1 MASLHYRVGGMH
13 CSLCVR
19 SIQRALS
26 RLPGVEAVQVS
37 IAHEEVLVRYN
48 PTQLSPQRVCDTLT
62 DLGYTVREPDRGTVF
77 EEEERELARARRI
90 ALTMAVWVAAATLL
104 MGVQALHRLQSGASM
119 ANPAIPSLPWPALVQ
134 GVLAVT
140 AALGPAR
147 WVLRNA
153 WQSVRRGILNDH
165 VLAAAAALAGIA
177 GGAWGLWRGGL
188 PAGAFFSASVYVL
201 AFHAA
206 GGYASVLVHVRAS
219 QAVRRLLAL
228 QPQTAVRVTS
238 SGAEEEVPVDALRP
252 GDRVRIG
259 PGQRVPVDGVVV
271 AGSSAVDLQLVTG
284 EAIPRDCG
292 QGDEVVGGSLN
303 LTGTLL
309 VEVTRVGEQTFL
321 RQVARQVA
329 EARAMKPG
337 ILRLVD
343 RVLLV
348 YVPAVFVLA
357 GTAGLFWV
365 AWPLAWGAAPDTA
378 RAAFALLGT
387 LVMGYPCALGM
398 ATPLAMVRTSGEA
411 AGRGI
416 LMRSGEAFQLLRTVQ
431 VVVLDKTGTVTE
443 GRPCVVA
450 VHATGGDVDRVLA
463 LAASAERPSEHPLA
477 RAIVQAATERG
488 LQPAEPDHFQAVPGR
503 GVVATVG
510 GNRIL
515 VGSPGLL
522 MEHGVEWGER
532 EAPAILSWT
541 QAQQEKGR
549 TVVFVA
555 QSRELI
561 GAIALAD
568 RVKPEAAEAVSALK
582 RQGLQVVMA
591 TGDDERA
598 ARAVAA
604 EVGIEQVQARLLPG
618 QKRDLVRDL
627 QAGGRRV
634 AFVGDGINDAPALM
648 QADVGIAI
656 GSGTDIAIESAD
668 VVLPASRLDAVPE
681 ARRLAAASYAL
692 TVRNL
697 AVALAFNAA
706 GILASITGRLHP
718 GWAML
723 AMTFSLGTVLLS
735 SSLMPLAWP
744 GGAASVL
751 AEARRSGDR

>member
-1 MASLHYRVGGMH
+1 MATLHYRVGGMH

-26 RLPGVEAVQVS
+26 RLPGVEEVQVS
-37 IAHEEVLVRYN
+37 IAHEEVLVRYS
-48 PTQLSPQRVCDTLT
+48 PTLLNPQRVCDTLA
-62 DLGYTVREPDRGTVF
+62 DLGYTVREPERATIF
-77 EEEERELARARRI
+77 EEEERELARSRRI
-90 ALTMAVWVAAATLL
+90 ALTMVAWVGAATLL
-104 MGVQALHRLQSGASM
+104 MAVHALGRLLPGLPMGSPAPMALRWTEPLQGA
-119 ANPAIPSLPWPALVQ
+119 
-134 GVLAVT
+134 LAVT
-140 AALGPAR
+140 AAFGPAR

-153 WQSVRRGILNDH
+153 WQSIRRGILNDH

-177 GGAWGLWRGGL
+177 GGLWGLWRGAL
-188 PAGAFFSASVYVL
+188 PAGAFFGAAIYVL
-201 AFHAA
+201 GFHAA

-228 QPQTAVRVTS
+228 QPETAVRV
-238 SGAEEEVPVDALRP
+238 GPDGDEEEVPVEALRP
-252 GDRVRIG
+252 GERVRIR

-271 AGSSAVDLQLVTG
+271 AGNSAVDLRLVTG
-284 EAIPRDCG
+284 EPIPRDCG
-292 QGDEVVGGSLN
+292 PGDEVVGGSLN

-309 VEVTRVGEQTFL
+309 VEATRVGEQAFL

-343 RVLLV
+343 RILLV
-348 YVPAVFVLA
+348 YVPAVFALA

-365 AWPLAWGAAPDTA
+365 MGPLAWGGAPDTV
-378 RAAFALLGT
+378 RAAFAVLGT
-387 LVMGYPCALGM
+387 LIMGYPCALGM

-411 AGRGI
+411 AARGI
-416 LMRSGEAFQLLRTVQ
+416 LMRSGEAFQLLRSVR

-443 GRPCVVA
+443 GRPRVVGVCGA
-450 VHATGGDVDRVLA
+450 DPGAVLA

-477 RAIVQAATERG
+477 RAIVQAAAEQGVPLSEPERFEA
-488 LQPAEPDHFQAVPGR
+488 LPGQ
-503 GVVATVG
+503 GVVARIGGDEVLVG
-510 GNRIL
+510 G
-515 VGSPGLL
+515 PGLL
-522 MEHGVEWGER
+522 AQHGVWEDPEVG
-532 EAPAILSWT
+532 SW
-541 QAQQEKGR
+541 AARQQEAGR

-555 QSRELI
+555 RDRLLV

-568 RVKPEAAEAVSALK
+568 RLKAEAAEAVAQLK
-582 RQGLQVVMA
+582 HLGLKVVMA

-604 EVGIEQVQARLLPG
+604 EAGIDQVYARLLPG
-618 QKRDLVRDL
+618 QKRELVRAL
-627 QAGGRRV
+627 QAGGQRV

-668 VVLPASRLDAVPE
+668 VVIPASRLDAVPQ

-697 AVALAFNAA
+697 IMALAFNAA
-706 GILASITGRLHP
+706 GIVASVTGRLHP

-723 AMTFSLGTVLLS
+723 AMTVSLGAVLLS

-744 GGAASVL
+744 GGAVF
-751 AEARRSGDR
+751 RDNRTR